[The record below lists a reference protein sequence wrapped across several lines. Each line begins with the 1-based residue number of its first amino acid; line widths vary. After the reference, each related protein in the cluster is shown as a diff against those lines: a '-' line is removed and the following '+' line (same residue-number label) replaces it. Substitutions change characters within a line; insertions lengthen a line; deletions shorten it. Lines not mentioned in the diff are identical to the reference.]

1 MRQFAP
7 GDVFVDYRIEGLAG
21 HGGMGVVYRATQ
33 LGLERTVALK
43 VITPALADDEDFRRR
58 FVAESKAAAAVE
70 HPNVIPVY
78 YAGEVEG
85 VLFIVMRYVDG
96 PDLRALVRAEDSL
109 DPERAAHI
117 VAQLGGA
124 LDAAHRHGLVHR
136 DVKPANVLL
145 GDDDH
150 AYLTDFGLT
159 KAATTTDHGGLSR
172 AGGWVGTLGY
182 VAPEQIRGERI
193 DARTDVYALGC
204 VLVYALTGTAP
215 YSGDSDE
222 ATLWAHL
229 NAPPP
234 SESVP
239 PEFEGVV
246 ARALAKDPSDRYPST
261 GDLGRAA
268 LRAAGRS
275 AAAVPERNVGRGL
288 AAPTDGSQTAA
299 TALPGAAPLQPD
311 AETRL
316 SPSSGQTTPQ
326 APMPPKPAAA
336 APAPAP
342 WRRWLPALD
351 HRGATLAA
359 GAAAL
364 VVIAAVL
371 AIVSGGDD
379 KPDAAGSGDMPRALK
394 PSTVDAPQSGILTR
408 PNSLTIADGKVWAMS
423 FSDGAIALVDA
434 NTGVNAGRLKV
445 GHGGSSLAAGF
456 TSVWVTKE
464 STPTVRR
471 INAKTLRTVPGGTV
485 EIAQPGRN
493 VAVATGAG
501 AVWVAVRNPTDD
513 DRSPESIVRIDPSA
527 RTQQRIAVEGGVQ
540 DLAVGAGAVWVTNRF
555 SATVTRIRVSD
566 GHQRRIAVG
575 RGPKGIAVG
584 EGAVWV
590 ASSIDDEITRINPRS
605 LQTRHIPIEAI
616 PERITVGGGSV
627 WATAKE
633 AGRLI
638 RIDATTRKVLERIDT
653 GPRPFALDVTRGRA
667 VWLTLLDSNGVQRVR
682 FFR

>member
-21 HGGMGVVYRATQ
+21 RGGMGVVYRATQ

-78 YAGEVEG
+78 YAGEVED

-145 GDDDH
+145 GEDDH

-288 AAPTDGSQTAA
+288 AAPADGSQTAA

-316 SPSSGQTTPQ
+316 SPSSGQTATQAAGCRRSRAAASAGAVAALAARARSPRRDARGRRRRARRRRGRAGDRQRRRRQAGRGRQRRQ
-326 APMPPKPAAA
+326 APRAETVD
-336 APAPAP
+336 
-342 WRRWLPALD
+342 RR
-351 HRGATLAA
+351 
-359 GAAAL
+359 
-364 VVIAAVL
+364 
-371 AIVSGGDD
+371 
-379 KPDAAGSGDMPRALK
+379 RAEARH
-394 PSTVDAPQSGILTR
+394 PDAPQ
-408 PNSLTIADGKVWAMS
+408 
-423 FSDGAIALVDA
+423 
-434 NTGVNAGRLKV
+434 
-445 GHGGSSLAAGF
+445 LA
-456 TSVWVTKE
+456 
-464 STPTVRR
+464 
-471 INAKTLRTVPGGTV
+471 
-485 EIAQPGRN
+485 
-493 VAVATGAG
+493 
-501 AVWVAVRNPTDD
+501 D
-513 DRSPESIVRIDPSA
+513 DRGRQGLGDE
-527 RTQQRIAVEGGVQ
+527 
-540 DLAVGAGAVWVTNRF
+540 L
-555 SATVTRIRVSD
+555 
-566 GHQRRIAVG
+566 QRRRDRARR
-575 RGPKGIAVG
+575 RGHRRRAP
-584 EGAVWV
+584 GA
-590 ASSIDDEITRINPRS
+590 
-605 LQTRHIPIEAI
+605 
-616 PERITVGGGSV
+616 
-627 WATAKE
+627 
-633 AGRLI
+633 
-638 RIDATTRKVLERIDT
+638 
-653 GPRPFALDVTRGRA
+653 
-667 VWLTLLDSNGVQRVR
+667 
-682 FFR
+682 

>member
-1 MRQFAP
+1 MRQFSP

-21 HGGMGVVYRATQ
+21 RGGMGVVYRATQ

-145 GDDDH
+145 GEDDH

-204 VLVYALTGTAP
+204 VLVYALTGKAP

-275 AAAVPERNVGRGL
+275 ATAVPEHNVGRGL
-288 AAPTDGSQTAA
+288 AAPADGNETAA
-299 TALPGAAPLQPD
+299 TALRGAAALQPD

-316 SPSSGQTTPQ
+316 SPSSGRHRRE
-326 APMPPKPAAA
+326 AAA
-336 APAPAP
+336 APLRA
-342 WRRWLPALD
+342 
-351 HRGATLAA
+351 GAAGGGVGAVAALAA
-359 GAAAL
+359 GARSPRARCSRPAPPRSSL
-364 VVIAAVL
+364 VAAVL

-379 KPDAAGSGDMPRALK
+379 KPDAPDAGGTSRALK
-394 PSTVDAPQSGILTR
+394 PSIVDAPKSGILTR
-408 PNSLTIADGKVWAMS
+408 PNALTIAAGKVWAMS

-434 NTGVNAGRLKV
+434 DTGESAGRLKV
-445 GHGGSSLAAGF
+445 GNGGSSLAAGF

-464 STPTVRR
+464 SHADGAADQRQDAPHG
-471 INAKTLRTVPGGTV
+471 A
-485 EIAQPGRN
+485 AAGRSRSRSR
-493 VAVATGAG
+493 AAT
-501 AVWVAVRNPTDD
+501 W
-513 DRSPESIVRIDPSA
+513 RSPRAPAPS
-527 RTQQRIAVEGGVQ
+527 G
-540 DLAVGAGAVWVTNRF
+540 
-555 SATVTRIRVSD
+555 SPCATRPT
-566 GHQRRIAVG
+566 
-575 RGPKGIAVG
+575 
-584 EGAVWV
+584 
-590 ASSIDDEITRINPRS
+590 
-605 LQTRHIPIEAI
+605 
-616 PERITVGGGSV
+616 
-627 WATAKE
+627 ATA
-633 AGRLI
+633 ARSRSCGSTPARARSSGSPSTAAC
-638 RIDATTRKVLERIDT
+638 RISRSAPARSGSRT
-653 GPRPFALDVTRGRA
+653 ASA
-667 VWLTLLDSNGVQRVR
+667 QR
-682 FFR
+682 

>member
-1 MRQFAP
+1 MTSSSTTASRASP
-7 GDVFVDYRIEGLAG
+7 GAAG
-21 HGGMGVVYRATQ
+21 WASSIARRSS
-33 LGLERTVALK
+33 GLERTVALK

-78 YAGEVEG
+78 YAGEVED

-145 GDDDH
+145 GEDDH

-159 KAATTTDHGGLSR
+159 KAATTTDDGGLSR

-204 VLVYALTGTAP
+204 VLVYALTGKAP

-275 AAAVPERNVGRGL
+275 ATAVPERNVGRGL
-288 AAPTDGSQTAA
+288 AAPADGSQTAA
-299 TALPGAAPLQPD
+299 TALPASGAACS
-311 AETRL
+311 R
-316 SPSSGQTTPQ
+316 TPRR
-326 APMPPKPAAA
+326 ACRRHPATPPRS
-336 APAPAP
+336 
-342 WRRWLPALD
+342 RRRRRSRPRQRRRRGSAGLPALD
-351 HRGATLAA
+351 RRGAMLAA

-364 VVIAAVL
+364 VVVAAVL
-371 AIVSGGDD
+371 AIVSGGGD
-379 KPDAAGSGDMPRALK
+379 KPR
-394 PSTVDAPQSGILTR
+394 
-408 PNSLTIADGKVWAMS
+408 
-423 FSDGAIALVDA
+423 
-434 NTGVNAGRLKV
+434 
-445 GHGGSSLAAGF
+445 
-456 TSVWVTKE
+456 
-464 STPTVRR
+464 
-471 INAKTLRTVPGGTV
+471 
-485 EIAQPGRN
+485 
-493 VAVATGAG
+493 
-501 AVWVAVRNPTDD
+501 
-513 DRSPESIVRIDPSA
+513 
-527 RTQQRIAVEGGVQ
+527 
-540 DLAVGAGAVWVTNRF
+540 
-555 SATVTRIRVSD
+555 
-566 GHQRRIAVG
+566 
-575 RGPKGIAVG
+575 
-584 EGAVWV
+584 
-590 ASSIDDEITRINPRS
+590 
-605 LQTRHIPIEAI
+605 
-616 PERITVGGGSV
+616 
-627 WATAKE
+627 
-633 AGRLI
+633 
-638 RIDATTRKVLERIDT
+638 
-653 GPRPFALDVTRGRA
+653 RGRA
-667 VWLTLLDSNGVQRVR
+667 AAASPAR
-682 FFR
+682 